1 MSRQMSRKVGTRIVL
16 FILLATILV
25 TFGIQVQEEQEKE
38 KTYHLIFVPKTIDSA
53 NDFWTALIKGAEL
66 GAEEFGAEIE
76 VVGGRSEDDVETQIK
91 TIEESIQKNPE
102 AILVAP
108 ADYSLLHDVL
118 QKVKDAGITL
128 IYIDSTTEN
137 DIADCEVSTDNYKAG
152 KELGKYAKTLID
164 EDIKIGIMGHVKGTS
179 TEIERE
185 NGIRD
190 GLENYKANI
199 VDILYCDSSYEK
211 AYSQTKTMLMKNPEI
226 RLLIGTNEYAT
237 VGTARAIKDMGME
250 KKSKMV
256 GFDNSVEEIQLLE
269 EGVFDGIIIQKPF
282 NMGYMGVEQAIAL
295 LEGKTVEKTLDSGCK
310 LITRDNMYEE
320 ENQRL
325 LYPFSGQ

>member
-38 KTYHLIFVPKTIDSA
+38 KIYHLIFVPKTIDSS

-91 TIEESIQKNPE
+91 TIEESIQKNPD

-152 KELGKYAKTLID
+152 KELGEYAKTLID

-199 VDILYCDSSYEK
+199 VDIL
-211 AYSQTKTMLMKNPEI
+211 
-226 RLLIGTNEYAT
+226 
-237 VGTARAIKDMGME
+237 
-250 KKSKMV
+250 
-256 GFDNSVEEIQLLE
+256 
-269 EGVFDGIIIQKPF
+269 
-282 NMGYMGVEQAIAL
+282 
-295 LEGKTVEKTLDSGCK
+295 
-310 LITRDNMYEE
+310 
-320 ENQRL
+320 
-325 LYPFSGQ
+325 